1 MSEYGT
7 VTESGTI
14 RFERLLPGPIERVW
28 SYLTESEKR
37 GTWLA
42 TGTME
47 LRVGGK
53 VDLFFRHADLSPH
66 VEAIPEKYKEMES
79 GVGFTGRI
87 TRCEPPRL
95 LSHTWG
101 EGWGGETEVTYE
113 LTPRADGVLLV
124 LTHRRLPDRTTMATV
139 AGGWHT
145 HLGIL
150 VDRLNGRV
158 PPGFWSAH
166 TRLEGEYERRLAP

>member
-42 TGTME
+42 TGNME
-47 LRVGGK
+47 LRVDGK
-53 VDLFFRHADLSPH
+53 VELLFRHADLSPH
-66 VEAIPEKYKEMES
+66 VEATPEKYKEMEC

-101 EGWGGETEVTYE
+101 EGWGGRFGGH
-113 LTPRADGVLLV
+113 LRAD
-124 LTHRRLPDRTTMATV
+124 A
-139 AGGWHT
+139 
-145 HLGIL
+145 
-150 VDRLNGRV
+150 
-158 PPGFWSAH
+158 
-166 TRLEGEYERRLAP
+166 EG